1 MTCNMRK
8 AFIGGEIIS
17 ADGDGILKKYEAMV
31 TEEDKIIYVG
41 DVDGVPEDA
50 ERIII
55 DGKTIVPGF
64 TDSHLHASSMTE
76 LVFDVDILLGQPG
89 TMLPRDEAIKAYR
102 EKLIEGFKGRTGE
115 NILYAT
121 GWDPGIF
128 MGSEDGFP
136 KASEL
141 DGIADDVPVI
151 VNSYCHH
158 YIWVNRKALEIAGI
172 TAEDEEPRN
181 GKIWRDKDGN
191 PEGVFQENTAISYLK
206 RKIPESDYTVEQYKA
221 GIKAFQDTF
230 ASPLGMTLVFDAY
243 NSENGMKAYSELAES
258 GELNIR
264 VKTCFYAD
272 PAASAEQFDEM
283 IAKKDAYHVSD
294 LFNVDTVKF
303 FMDGSGLSFFMN
315 EPFEKEWLKMVGM
328 PEDYR
333 GYAQW
338 EQDEINEI
346 FTRLDKEGFQIHVH
360 CMGDAAVKM
369 TLDAL
374 EYAAERNGLG
384 RRHTIAHVMNAD
396 ESDLE
401 RFGKLQVVAAM
412 QPMWAQYAS
421 LAETMSS
428 KTLGMDRILDEYR
441 IGKLIESGAVVS
453 FGTDFPVTIPPSP
466 ILGMQTAVSRSVTT
480 GQPDYE
486 IFKERRLGPI
496 DNQERDCI
504 TPAEALE
511 CCCYGGAYQC
521 FLENVTGSLKPGMS
535 ADYVILNG
543 SFTSCEDNE
552 IESLTVAETYF
563 KGKKVF

>member
-172 TAEDEEPRN
+172 TAEDEDPRN

-206 RKIPESDYTVEQYKA
+206 RKIPESDYTVEQYKT